1 MNGQKQNWTVQELTR
16 SGMLAAGLL
25 FFLLAG
31 RLLPFGYK
39 ALGFLCTLALLVA
52 IFLMG
57 RWRAFVLFLGTAVL
71 ANIFAPSL
79 LSILYLLCFGSYPFI
94 KVWIDQRFP
103 SWSVSLPIKLGYFGL
118 SWFLAALV
126 FQFLFLAGNRYGTWS
141 VLLGYYAP
149 SLLRLTGVISFV
161 IFMMILDVGISF
173 GSQPLYRWLQK
184 NGFLQ

>member
-25 FFLLAG
+25 FFLLVG

-39 ALGFLCTLALLVA
+39 ALGFLCMLAILVG

-57 RWRAFVLFLGTAVL
+57 RWRAFILFLGTAVL
-71 ANIFAPSL
+71 SNIFAPSL
-79 LSILYLLCFGSYPFI
+79 LSILYVLCFGSYPFA
-94 KVWIDQRFP
+94 KVWIDQRFS
-103 SWSVSLPIKLGYFGL
+103 SWRTSLPIKLGYFAAA
-118 SWFLAALV
+118 WFVSSLLFRFLV
-126 FQFLFLAGNRYGTWS
+126 LGGNHFGTWS
-141 VLLGYYAP
+141 LLTGYYVP
-149 SLLRLTGVISFV
+149 SLIRISSTVAFL
-161 IFMMILDVGISF
+161 IFMMVLDIAISF